1 MQQNLIKRDSSSGHW
16 YVRGNSTRGSK
27 ASFKDFLV
35 KCLMTSCILIL
46 LFMYLEWT
54 FLLEGKFVTMRK
66 HKTLYRVKPLIFGFS
81 GHHNFFFFFG
91 GTGVWT
97 QNFMLVTQAFSTW
110 AILPAPFILVYFSD
124 SVSCFFPGMVSDY
137 NLPTYTSQVA
147 EITNMYY
154 HIHLFLIQS
163 Y

>member
-1 MQQNLIKRDSSSGHW
+1 MTNCTLKMQQNLIKRDSSSGHW

-66 HKTLYRVKPLIFGFS
+66 HKTLYSVKPLIFGFS
-81 GHHNFFFFFG
+81 GHHNFFFFFWRYWG
-91 GTGVWT
+91 LNSELHACYT
-97 QNFMLVTQAFSTW
+97 S
-110 AILPAPFILVYFSD
+110 ILHLSHTPSPFYFSL
-124 SVSCFFPGMVSDY
+124 FFR
-137 NLPTYTSQVA
+137 
-147 EITNMYY
+147 
-154 HIHLFLIQS
+154 
-163 Y
+163 